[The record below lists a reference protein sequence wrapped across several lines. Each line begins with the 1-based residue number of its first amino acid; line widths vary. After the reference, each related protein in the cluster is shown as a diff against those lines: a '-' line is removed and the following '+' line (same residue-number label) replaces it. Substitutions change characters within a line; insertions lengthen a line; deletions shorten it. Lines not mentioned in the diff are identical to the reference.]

1 MSAVVIGVIVA
12 ILVVLVLAGFVVYR
26 FMGAKTRRESD
37 KHFMHEY
44 APTKFTTI
52 ATSTAAAAA
61 ATSSS
66 ASHHLSESNA
76 LHTPTEYDFTT
87 LDMPST
93 TTTTT
98 TKAVGSFPDPLALSI
113 AMLNA
118 APSSSPAPPPVE
130 PKRYNFDPAQSTV
143 NGAALSTS
151 PFNRKEAVQPS
162 RRSYSNFEAHSME
175 FSAVSGS
182 YAESYTES
190 YAGSL
195 AGSIAGSLAGS
206 YANSF
211 SGTYDGQG
219 VLNSFDSSADAF
231 GRDTVGTTVSDAP
244 GGRESQVGPST
255 GDGDQS
261 HWMDD
266 MRGTNDSYAMLESG
280 SFDRT
285 SALSRFSTDS
295 DMTGRPT
302 QT

>member
-1 MSAVVIGVIVA
+1 MSAVVIGVIVG

-26 FMGAKTRRESD
+26 FMGAKTHRESD

-52 ATSTAAAAA
+52 ATTTAA

-66 ASHHLSESNA
+66 SSHHLSESNA
-76 LHTPTEYDFTT
+76 MHTPTEYDFTT

-93 TTTTT
+93 TTN
-98 TKAVGSFPDPLALSI
+98 KAVGSFPDPLALSI

-151 PFNRKEAVQPS
+151 PFNNRKEAVQPS

-195 AGSIAGSLAGS
+195 AGSMAGS

>member
-1 MSAVVIGVIVA
+1 MSAAIIGVIVGV
-12 ILVVLVLAGFVVYR
+12 LVVLVIAGFVVYR
-26 FMGAKTRRESD
+26 FMGATTHRESE
-37 KHFMHEY
+37 KHFMQEY
-44 APTKFTTI
+44 PPTKFTTI
-52 ATSTAAAAA
+52 A
-61 ATSSS
+61 ATT
-66 ASHHLSESNA
+66 ASHHLSES
-76 LHTPTEYDFTT
+76 HTQSTPTEYDFTT

-93 TTTTT
+93 TA
-98 TKAVGSFPDPLALSI
+98 KAPASSSPDPLALSI

-118 APSSSPAPPPVE
+118 APSSVPAPPLE

-143 NGAALSTS
+143 NGAAPSTS
-151 PFNRKEAVQPS
+151 PFNRKDAVQPS
-162 RRSYSNFEAHSME
+162 RPSYSNFEAHSME
-175 FSAVSGS
+175 FSAASGS
-182 YAESYTES
+182 YVESYTES
-190 YAGSL
+190 YAGSF
-195 AGSIAGSLAGS
+195 AGSMAGS

-231 GRDTVGTTVSDAP
+231 GRDTVGTTVSDAQGG
-244 GGRESQVGPST
+244 GGRDSQTRPTT

-295 DMTGRPT
+295 DLTGRPT